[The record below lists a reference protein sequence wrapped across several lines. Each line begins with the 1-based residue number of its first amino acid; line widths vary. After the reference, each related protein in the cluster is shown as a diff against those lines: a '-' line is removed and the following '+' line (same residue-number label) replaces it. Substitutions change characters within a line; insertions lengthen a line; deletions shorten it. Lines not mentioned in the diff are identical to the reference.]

1 MTAAVLAGTS
11 VTLLYTVVDE
21 WVEADGERALAE
33 FILDGVRALRAA
45 LDRLP
50 ATAEGPAAPG
60 PAGAMTAPPLL

>member
-1 MTAAVLAGTS
+1 
-11 VTLLYTVVDE
+11 LLYTAVDE